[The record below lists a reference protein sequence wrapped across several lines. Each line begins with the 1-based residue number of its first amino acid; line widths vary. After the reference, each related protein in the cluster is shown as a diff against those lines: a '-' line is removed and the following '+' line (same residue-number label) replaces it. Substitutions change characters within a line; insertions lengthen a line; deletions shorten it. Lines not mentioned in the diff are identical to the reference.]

1 MRLTFAFVQNLA
13 RYTVELKRVY
23 GGWSG
28 IEAATARA
36 RGVAE
41 EIRGEGTP
49 VRFLRS
55 VFVPED
61 ESCFFLYE
69 GPSPDAV
76 RDAAV
81 RAELTVEHVEE
92 TIALELPDQ
101 EVRP

>member
-1 MRLTFAFVQNLA
+1 MQTLA
-13 RYTVELKRVY
+13 RYTVELKRPH

-41 EIRGEGTP
+41 EIRAEGTP

-69 GPSPDAV
+69 GPSADTV

-101 EVRP
+101 EVKP

>member
-1 MRLTFAFVQNLA
+1 VQTVA
-13 RYTVELKRVY
+13 RYTVELNRPS
-23 GGWSG
+23 GGWTG

-36 RGVAE
+36 RRVAE
-41 EIRGEGTP
+41 EMRGEGTP

-69 GPSPDAV
+69 GPNADVV
-76 RDAAV
+76 RDAAG
-81 RAELTVEHVEE
+81 RAELAVAHVDE
-92 TIALELPDQ
+92 TIALESRDQ

>member
-1 MRLTFAFVQNLA
+1 MQALA
-13 RYTVELKRVY
+13 RFTVELSRPE

-36 RGVAE
+36 RRAAE
-41 EIRGEGTP
+41 EMRGEGTP

-69 GPSPDAV
+69 GPSADAV
-76 RDAAV
+76 RDAAD
-81 RAELTVEHVEE
+81 RAELTVAQVDE
-92 TIALELPDQ
+92 TIDARIPRDQ
-101 EVRP
+101 EATP

>member
-1 MRLTFAFVQNLA
+1 MQTLA
-13 RYTVELKRVY
+13 RFTVELNRPG

-36 RGVAE
+36 RRAAE
-41 EIRGEGTP
+41 EMRAEGTP

-69 GPSPDAV
+69 GPSAEAV
-76 RDAAV
+76 RAAAG
-81 RAELTVEHVEE
+81 RAELTVAHVDE
-92 TIALELPDQ
+92 TIALEHR
-101 EVRP
+101 EEK

>member
-1 MRLTFAFVQNLA
+1 VQTLA
-13 RYTVELKRVY
+13 RYTVELSQPP

-36 RGVAE
+36 RRAAE
-41 EIRGEGTP
+41 EMRAEGTP

-69 GPSPDAV
+69 GPSVEAV
-76 RDAAV
+76 QDAAG
-81 RAELTVEHVEE
+81 RAELTVAHVDE
-92 TIALELPDQ
+92 TIALDHQ
-101 EVRP
+101 EER

>member
-1 MRLTFAFVQNLA
+1 VQTLA
-13 RYTVELKRVY
+13 RYTVELKRPR

-36 RGVAE
+36 RRVAE
-41 EIRGEGTP
+41 EMRGEGTP

-69 GPSPDAV
+69 GPSVAAV
-76 RDAAV
+76 RDAAG
-81 RAELTVEHVEE
+81 RADLAVAQVDE
-92 TIALELPDQ
+92 TIALEARDQ